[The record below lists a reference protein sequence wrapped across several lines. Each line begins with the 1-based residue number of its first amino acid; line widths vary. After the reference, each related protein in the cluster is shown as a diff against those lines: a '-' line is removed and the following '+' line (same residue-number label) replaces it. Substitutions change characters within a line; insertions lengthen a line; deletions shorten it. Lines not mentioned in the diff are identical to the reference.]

1 MRTRRRSIA
10 GTMWLIF
17 VVAIGL
23 TMARGGPE
31 VQWLAPYWFL
41 LYFGAIALIWLWFI
55 LVPKVS
61 LKLAGGDRDRQ
72 RRILRWVV
80 STPFQGGVKV
90 YARFLLGLNEQVGRH
105 YDEAET
111 TYRSIL
117 GDDEGGLDPGFES
130 AVRQHLADTI
140 EALGR
145 HEEAAA
151 ERERAAEALRD
162 TRETVLGLESEGKLL
177 DRQHRYAEAVELY
190 EKALELAPPDQ
201 KAVRTSILMHLT
213 LSSFNAG
220 RPADTVRWA
229 EAAIAM
235 APDGPLSHGAR
246 RMAAV
251 GCSNLGRLDAAERHV
266 RDAIE
271 RAPSDDQRAESL
283 ALLGDYVMRRGDLD
297 EAERI
302 AREAEAILPGKKR
315 MPWIVI
321 GTIEKLRGNDEEAIR
336 ALDHAKTIVM
346 GHIPAMNRRADA
358 AIDKELAVLH
368 AELGHGD
375 DALALI
381 VGAES
386 EFAGDPKLVVS
397 LDAAAALVHA
407 LGHKRDP
414 ALARIA
420 SAEEGRARVPQDGT
434 TQRAVLYLLGR
445 AALLLDEPGRAEA
458 FLREYLD
465 RGPDPVFHAYA
476 WYHLGGCRRRLGD
489 ESAGASATVRPR

>member
-23 TMARGGPE
+23 AMARGGPE

-80 STPFQGGVKV
+80 NTPFQGGVKV

-117 GDDEGGLDPGFES
+117 GDDEGGLDPGFEIGG
-130 AVRQHLADTI
+130 AATP
-140 EALGR
+140 GR
-145 HEEAAA
+145 HDRRTGAAEEAAA
-151 ERERAAEALRD
+151 ERERATEAMRN

-229 EAAIAM
+229 KVAIAM

-246 RMAAV
+246 RMAAI
-251 GCSNLGRLDAAERHV
+251 GCSNLGRLDDAERHV
-266 RDAIE
+266 R
-271 RAPSDDQRAESL
+271 
-283 ALLGDYVMRRGDLD
+283 G
-297 EAERI
+297 
-302 AREAEAILPGKKR
+302 
-315 MPWIVI
+315 
-321 GTIEKLRGNDEEAIR
+321 
-336 ALDHAKTIVM
+336 
-346 GHIPAMNRRADA
+346 
-358 AIDKELAVLH
+358 
-368 AELGHGD
+368 
-375 DALALI
+375 
-381 VGAES
+381 
-386 EFAGDPKLVVS
+386 
-397 LDAAAALVHA
+397 
-407 LGHKRDP
+407 RD
-414 ALARIA
+414 R
-420 SAEEGRARVPQDGT
+420 
-434 TQRAVLYLLGR
+434 
-445 AALLLDEPGRAEA
+445 
-458 FLREYLD
+458 
-465 RGPDPVFHAYA
+465 
-476 WYHLGGCRRRLGD
+476 
-489 ESAGASATVRPR
+489 AGALR

>member
-23 TMARGGPE
+23 AMARGGPE

-80 STPFQGGVKV
+80 NTPFQGGVKV

-117 GDDEGGLDPGFES
+117 GGDEGGLDPGFTES
-130 AVRQHLADTI
+130 AGAGNTWPTRSTHWGGARRPRPS
-140 EALGR
+140 ASGR
-145 HEEAAA
+145 PSAATPGRRCSA
-151 ERERAAEALRD
+151 WSPRASCSIASIVTPRPSSS
-162 TRETVLGLESEGKLL
+162 TRRGP
-177 DRQHRYAEAVELY
+177 
-190 EKALELAPPDQ
+190 LELAPPDQ

-229 EAAIAM
+229 EVAIPL

-246 RMAAV
+246 RMAAI
-251 GCSNLGRLDAAERHV
+251 GCSNLGRLDDAERHV
-266 RDAIE
+266 RVAIE

-283 ALLGDYVMRRGDLD
+283 ALLGDYV
-297 EAERI
+297 I
-302 AREAEAILPGKKR
+302 
-315 MPWIVI
+315 
-321 GTIEKLRGNDEEAIR
+321 
-336 ALDHAKTIVM
+336 
-346 GHIPAMNRRADA
+346 RRATSTRRS
-358 AIDKELAVLH
+358 
-368 AELGHGD
+368 G
-375 DALALI
+375 
-381 VGAES
+381 S
-386 EFAGDPKLVVS
+386 
-397 LDAAAALVHA
+397 
-407 LGHKRDP
+407 P
-414 ALARIA
+414 A
-420 SAEEGRARVPQDGT
+420 
-434 TQRAVLYLLGR
+434 
-445 AALLLDEPGRAEA
+445 
-458 FLREYLD
+458 
-465 RGPDPVFHAYA
+465 
-476 WYHLGGCRRRLGD
+476 
-489 ESAGASATVRPR
+489 RPRPSSPARSGCPGSSSG